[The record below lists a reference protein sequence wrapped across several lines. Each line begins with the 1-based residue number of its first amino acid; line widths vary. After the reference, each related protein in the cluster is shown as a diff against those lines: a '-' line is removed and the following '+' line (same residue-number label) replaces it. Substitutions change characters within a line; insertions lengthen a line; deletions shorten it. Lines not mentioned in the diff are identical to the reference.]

1 MSDEKL
7 GQCQIQITPVDDG
20 FVIQAGAIDGKRK
33 SVKLVADSVTVVRAK
48 MHKIV
53 DQLFEPVPEP
63 PVKTPAPPIAVTGK
77 ADAIGPA
84 GTQSPS

>member
-33 SVKLVADSVTVVRAK
+33 AVKLVADTVAVVREK

-63 PVKTPAPPIAVTGK
+63 VKTSALPTASTPDAV
-77 ADAIGPA
+77 GPA
-84 GTQSPS
+84 GTKSPS

>member
-1 MSDEKL
+1 MTPDEKL
-7 GQCQIQITPVDDG
+7 AQCQIQITPVDDG

-33 SVKLVADSVTVVRAK
+33 SVKQVADSVAVVRSK

-63 PVKTPAPPIAVTGK
+63 VKPAAPPAATNPV
-77 ADAIGPA
+77 DGPT